1 MYLRGWSISDIVVFW
16 ACMTC
21 SYKSCYCVVM
31 LLSIDVVSAD
41 WSRSVHR
48 ILPYS
53 IFNTKNIVLKAC
65 HDLWNQLNLSRKF
78 TISVFNKY
86 PYLFFFNKN
95 EFLSLIWKS
104 TYTYRIIFQNVRY
117 VSLNLNDRHYWNEV
131 KFCPLKSI

>member
-1 MYLRGWSISDIVVFW
+1 
-16 ACMTC
+16 MTC

-31 LLSIDVVSAD
+31 LFSIDVVSAD
-41 WSRSVHR
+41 RSHSVHR

-86 PYLFFFNKN
+86 PYLFF
-95 EFLSLIWKS
+95 
-104 TYTYRIIFQNVRY
+104 
-117 VSLNLNDRHYWNEV
+117 
-131 KFCPLKSI
+131 